1 MNENVVRPVPHFC
14 FIRFF
19 FIEKRSRL
27 QSNKNPVLQWTQKEK
42 REKKTKVNK
51 TPLGTGKTPDE
62 AAESEMKEIG

>member
-1 MNENVVRPVPHFC
+1 MSSD
-14 FIRFF
+14 RFLISVSFDF